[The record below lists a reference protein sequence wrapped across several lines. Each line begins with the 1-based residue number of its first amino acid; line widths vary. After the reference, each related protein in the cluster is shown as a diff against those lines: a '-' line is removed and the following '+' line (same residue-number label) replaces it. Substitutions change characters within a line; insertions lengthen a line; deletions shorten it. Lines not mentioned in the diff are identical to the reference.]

1 MPALLQNG
9 VRMSRDIWADWLGS
23 GRHGDDATFATALQP
38 QLDAMRDV
46 VLDGAALRDGMQLA
60 DIGAGDGLI
69 AFGAFAR
76 LGGALHVT
84 FVDVSA
90 ELLRICAA
98 EAARRGLGDRCRF
111 VEGPA
116 ESLSALSDASVDVV
130 TSRAV
135 VAYVADKAAAFRE
148 FYRVLRPGGRLSI
161 GEPIFQD
168 QALVLAAIAKRVRS
182 GDAGE
187 HQRAL
192 ELMHRWR
199 ARQLP
204 DTLEEIAQNPLTNFT
219 ERDLLRFARQA
230 GFESISL
237 RLHIDLVPALPLPW
251 EAALRSAPL
260 PGVPTLGELLE
271 TEFNPE
277 ERIAFERQFRT
288 LFETGG
294 AAEQNA
300 VAYVTANKPAG

>member
-1 MPALLQNG
+1 
-9 VRMSRDIWADWLGS
+9 VSRDIWADWLGS
-23 GRHGDDATFATALQP
+23 GRHGDDAAFAIALQP
-38 QLDAMRDV
+38 QLHAMRDI
-46 VLDGAALRDGMQLA
+46 VLDGANLREGMQLA

-76 LGGALHVT
+76 LGGALDAT

-90 ELLRICAA
+90 ELLRTCAA
-98 EAARRGLGDRCRF
+98 EAARLGLSERCRF
-111 VEGPA
+111 IEGRA
-116 ESLSALSDASVDVV
+116 EALSALSDASFDIV

-168 QALVLAAIAKRVRS
+168 QALILAAIAKRVLA
-182 GDAGE
+182 GDVGE

-192 ELMHRWR
+192 EFMHRWR
-199 ARQLP
+199 SHQLP
-204 DTLEEIAQNPLTNFT
+204 DSIEEIARNPLTNFT
-219 ERDLLRFARQA
+219 ERDLLRFARQS
-230 GFESISL
+230 GFESINL
-237 RLHIDLVPALPLPW
+237 RLHIDVVPALPLPW

-271 TEFNPE
+271 TEFSAA
-277 ERIAFERQFRT
+277 ERVAFERQFRE

-294 AAEQNA
+294 AVEQNA
-300 VAYVTANKPAG
+300 VAYLTANKPGPNGA

>member
-1 MPALLQNG
+1 
-9 VRMSRDIWADWLGS
+9 MSRDIWADWLGS
-23 GRHGDDATFATALQP
+23 GRHGDDAGFAIAMQP
-38 QLDAMRDV
+38 QLHAMRDI
-46 VLDGAALRDGMQLA
+46 VLDGANLREGMQLA

-76 LGGALHVT
+76 LFGSLHVT

-90 ELLRICAA
+90 ELLRVCAA
-98 EAARRGLGDRCRF
+98 EAERRGLSERCRF
-111 VEGPA
+111 VEGRA
-116 ESLSALSDASVDVV
+116 ESLSTLADASFEVV

-135 VAYVADKAAAFRE
+135 VAYVADKTAAFRE

-168 QALVLAAIAKRVRS
+168 QALILAAIAKRVLA
-182 GDAGE
+182 GDVGE

-199 ARQLP
+199 SRQLP
-204 DTLEEIAQNPLTNFT
+204 DSLEEIARNPLTNFT

-230 GFESISL
+230 GFDSINL
-237 RLHIDLVPALPLPW
+237 RLHIDVVPALPLPW

-271 TEFNPE
+271 TEFSAA
-277 ERIAFERQFRT
+277 ERGAFERQFRE

-294 AAEQNA
+294 AVEQNA
-300 VAYVTANKPAG
+300 VAYLTANKPAA